1 MKLGIV
7 GLPQSGKS
15 IVFEALTKN
24 TIEIG
29 NKSKDHIAAVRVPD
43 GRVDF
48 LSDMYKPKKTIYA
61 QVEYFLPGIGT
72 QSKDKNKEQNIW
84 TKIRDC
90 DALIHVV
97 RNFAGFGFDKP
108 EPFSDFIKLDQEF
121 IIEDLVV
128 IEKRLERLGQDMQR
142 GRDINK
148 EEVAL
153 LKECLDSLEKEI
165 PLRKNSDLSS
175 AHILKGYAFVSA
187 KPKLV
192 LFNNE
197 DDDDGIPDA
206 EDDIT
211 SKEDCMVIR
220 GKLEQELAQ
229 MSVEDAEDFLN
240 EFNITAS
247 AMDRVIKRSY
257 ALLGLISFFTVG
269 EDEVRAWTTKKEAT
283 ALDAAGVIHTD
294 FQKGFIRAEVLS
306 YNDLMDAGT
315 YNEARKKGTVRLEG
329 KEYRVQ
335 DGDIINFR
343 FNV

>member
-1 MKLGIV
+1 MKLGII

-15 IVFEALTKN
+15 IVFEALTNN

-29 NKSKDHIAAVRVPD
+29 NKSKDQIAAVRVPD

-61 QVEYFLPGIGT
+61 QVEYFLPGIGM
-72 QSKDKNKEQNIW
+72 QSKDKNKDQSIW

-97 RNFAGFGFDKP
+97 RNFAGFGFDEP
-108 EPFSDFIKLDQEF
+108 EPYNDFIKLDQEA

-128 IEKRLERLGQDMQR
+128 VEKRLERLEQDRQR
-142 GRDINK
+142 NRDINK
-148 EEVAL
+148 EELSL
-153 LKECLDSLEKEI
+153 LEECIKYLEKEI
-165 PLRKNSDLSS
+165 PLRKNDDIAF
-175 AHILKGYAFVSA
+175 AHVLKGYAFISA
-187 KPKLV
+187 KPKLI

-197 DDDDGIPDA
+197 DDDDKVPDVEA
-206 EDDIT
+206 LT
-211 SKEDCMVIR
+211 SKEDCMLIR

-229 MSVEDAEDFLN
+229 MSVEEAEDFLN

-257 ALLGLISFFTVG
+257 GLLGLISFFTVG
-269 EDEVRAWTTKKEAT
+269 EDEVRAWTIKDNST
-283 ALDAAGVIHTD
+283 AVEAAGAIHTD
-294 FQKGFIRAEVLS
+294 FQKGFIRAEVFA
-306 YNDLMDAGT
+306 YNDLMDAGS

-329 KEYRVQ
+329 KEYEVQ

>member
-15 IVFEALTKN
+15 IVFEALTNN

-29 NKSKDHIAAVRVPD
+29 NKSKDQIAAVKVPD
-43 GRVDF
+43 GRIDF

-61 QVEYFLPGIGT
+61 QVEYFLPGIGS
-72 QSKDKNKEQNIW
+72 QGKDKSKEQNIW

-108 EPFSDFIKLDQEF
+108 EPYDDFIKLDQEA

-128 IEKRLERLGQDMQR
+128 IEKRLERLEQDRQR
-142 GRDINK
+142 NREINK
-148 EEVAL
+148 EEFTL
-153 LKECLDSLEKEI
+153 LKKCLDSLEKEI
-165 PLRKNSDLSS
+165 PLRKNDDLAF
-175 AHILKGYAFVSA
+175 AHVLKGFAFISA

-197 DDDDGIPDA
+197 DDDDKVPDA
-206 EDDIT
+206 EALT

-229 MSVEDAEDFLN
+229 MSDEDAEDFLN

-257 ALLGLISFFTVG
+257 ELLGLISFFTVG
-269 EDEVRAWTTKKEAT
+269 EDEVRAWTIKDNAT
-283 ALDAAGVIHTD
+283 AVEAAGAIHTD
-294 FQKGFIRAEVLS
+294 FQKGFIRAEVLA
-306 YNDLMDAGT
+306 YNDLIDAGT

-329 KEYRVQ
+329 KEYIVQ
-335 DGDIINFR
+335 DGDIVNFR

>member
-15 IVFEALTKN
+15 TIFEALTKN

-84 TKIRDC
+84 TKMRDC
-90 DALIHVV
+90 DALFHVV

-108 EPFSDFIKLDQEF
+108 APFSDFIKLDQEF

-229 MSVEDAEDFLN
+229 MSVEDTEDFLN

-269 EDEVRAWTTKKEAT
+269 EDEVRAWTTKKGAT

>member
-90 DALIHVV
+90 DALFHVV

-229 MSVEDAEDFLN
+229 MTVEDAEDFLN

>member
-1 MKLGIV
+1 MKLGII
-7 GLPQSGKS
+7 GLSQSGKS
-15 IVFEALTKN
+15 TIFEALTKN
-24 TIEIG
+24 VVEAG
-29 NKSKDHIAAVRVPD
+29 SKAKDCIAAVRVPD

-72 QSKDKNKEQNIW
+72 QSKDKNKDQSIW

-97 RNFAGFGFDKP
+97 RNFAGFGFNTP
-108 EPFSDFIKLDQEF
+108 EPYDDFIKLDQEI

-128 IEKRLERLGQDMQR
+128 VEKRLERLGQDRQR

-148 EEVAL
+148 EEL
-153 LKECLDSLEKEI
+153 LLLEECLKDLEKEI
-165 PLRKNSDLSS
+165 PLRRNSDLAF
-175 AHILKGYAFVSA
+175 AHVLKGYAFISA

-197 DDDDGIPDA
+197 DDDDKVPDIEA
-206 EDDIT
+206 LT
-211 SKEDCMVIR
+211 SKEDCMIIR

-229 MSVEDAEDFLN
+229 MSDEEAEDFLN

-257 ALLGLISFFTVG
+257 ELLGLISFFTVG
-269 EDEVRAWTTKKEAT
+269 EDEVRAWTIKDSTKAV
-283 ALDAAGVIHTD
+283 DAAGVIHTD

-306 YNDLMDAGT
+306 YNDLIDAGT

-329 KEYRVQ
+329 KEYIVK

-343 FNV
+343 FNI

>member
-1 MKLGIV
+1 MKLGIT

-15 IVFEALTKN
+15 TVFEALTRN
-24 TIEIG
+24 IIETG
-29 NKSKDHIAAVRVPD
+29 GKGKDRIAAVKVPD
-43 GRVDF
+43 GRIDF

-61 QVEYFLPGIGT
+61 QVEYFLPGIGS
-72 QSKDKNKEQNIW
+72 QGNDKNKDQSIW

-108 EPFSDFIKLDQEF
+108 EPYNDFAELDQDL
-121 IIEDLVV
+121 IIADLLIV
-128 IEKRLERLGQDMQR
+128 EKRLERLEQDRQR
-142 GRDINK
+142 NRDINK
-148 EEVAL
+148 EEITL
-153 LKECLDSLEKEI
+153 LKECLESLEKEI

-175 AHILKGYAFVSA
+175 AHILRGYAFVSA

-197 DDDDGIPDA
+197 DDDDKVPDV
-206 EDDIT
+206 ELLT
-211 SKEDCMVIR
+211 SKEDCMIIR

-229 MSVEDAEDFLN
+229 MSDEEAEDFLN

-257 ALLGLISFFTVG
+257 ELLGLVSFFTVG
-269 EDEVRAWTTKKEAT
+269 EDEVRAWTIKDNTKA
-283 ALDAAGVIHTD
+283 ADAAGVIHTD

-306 YNDLMDAGT
+306 YDDLIDAGT

-329 KEYRVQ
+329 KEYMVQ
-335 DGDIINFR
+335 NGDIINFR

>member
-1 MKLGIV
+1 MKLGII

-15 IVFEALTKN
+15 IVFEALTNN

-61 QVEYFLPGIGT
+61 QVEYFLPGIGM
-72 QSKDKNKEQNIW
+72 QSKDKNKDQNIW

-97 RNFAGFGFDKP
+97 RNFAGFGFDEP
-108 EPFSDFIKLDQEF
+108 EPYNDFIKLDQEA

-128 IEKRLERLGQDMQR
+128 VEKRLERLEQDRQR

-148 EEVAL
+148 EELSL
-153 LKECLDSLEKEI
+153 LEECLKYLEKEI
-165 PLRKNSDLSS
+165 PLRKNDDLAF
-175 AHILKGYAFVSA
+175 AHVLKGYAFISA
-187 KPKLV
+187 KPKLI

-197 DDDDGIPDA
+197 DDDDKVPVVEA
-206 EDDIT
+206 LT
-211 SKEDCMVIR
+211 SKEDCMIIR

-229 MSVEDAEDFLN
+229 MSVEEAEDFLN

-257 ALLGLISFFTVG
+257 GLLGLISFFTVG
-269 EDEVRAWTTKKEAT
+269 EDEVRAWTIKKGAT
-283 ALDAAGVIHTD
+283 ALDAAGAIHTD
-294 FQKGFIRAEVLS
+294 FQKGFIRAEVLA
-306 YNDLMDAGT
+306 YNDLMDAGS

-329 KEYRVQ
+329 KEYEVQ
-335 DGDIINFR
+335 DGDVINFR